1 MSRTAK
7 SRPNANANNRRDFN
21 ALDDLEV
28 NEELF

>member
-7 SRPNANANNRRDFN
+7 SRPDANANNRKDFHV
-21 ALDDLEV
+21 LDDLEV